1 MAIVLNHK
9 KLLGFR
15 IAAATVGGKAG
26 LKTGSKAG
34 LKTGVKIGAKALHL
48 I

>member
-15 IAAATVGGKAG
+15 ILDAVT
-26 LKTGSKAG
+26 SKS
-34 LKTGVKIGAKALHL
+34 GVKIGAKPGTKTA
-48 I
+48 